1 MIPLVIGT
9 HGRLHRGYLA
19 FLIKRIA
26 AAAVA
31 NEVCPRAQQSLY
43 CRRLVLETSVCLQR
57 GNALIHQLCS
67 RSQCKVPPNCPPI
80 KLQQAIATVA
90 LVGGAK

>member
-19 FLIKRIA
+19 FLKRIA

-67 RSQCKVPPNCPPI
+67 QRATKAST

-90 LVGGAK
+90 LVGGA